1 MKAVE
6 RWDSE
11 RLHRPI
17 SLARW
22 GTFGTPVLVFPTAGG
37 DAQEIERMGVTDA
50 CMPLIDAG
58 RVKLYSCDSLAG
70 RVMLTEEGSP
80 EFRAAFLSA
89 FHDAVRHEV
98 LPAIWSDCRGALP
111 VVTAGASIGAFNA
124 VAMLCR
130 YPEVF
135 SGAIGMSGTYGVEK
149 HYPSWTPDLYFS
161 SPMQFLPGLDGSA
174 LDTLRSRMVVLAT
187 GSGEWEDAGESWRM
201 ADALGAKGI
210 PNRVDDWGP
219 DWPHDWQ
226 TWRAM
231 LPQYLAELA

>member
-6 RWDSE
+6 QWDSE
-11 RLHRPI
+11 RMHRPI
-17 SLARW
+17 TLARW

-37 DAQEIERMGVTDA
+37 DAEEIERMGVVGA
-50 CMPLIDAG
+50 CAPLIEAG

-89 FHDAVRHEV
+89 FQQAVRHEV
-98 LPAIWSDCRGALP
+98 LPAIWADCRGSMP
-111 VVTAGASIGAFNA
+111 VLAAGSSIGAFNS
-124 VAMLCR
+124 VAMVCR
-130 YPEVF
+130 YPDVF
-135 SGAIGMSGTYGVEK
+135 GGAIGMSGTYRVEK
-149 HYPSWTPDLYFS
+149 HYPIWTEDLFFS
-161 SPMQFLPGLDGSA
+161 SPLEFLPGMGGAA
-174 LDTLRSRMVVLAT
+174 LDILRSRMIILAS
-187 GSGEWEDAGESWRM
+187 GSGAWEDVGESWRM

-231 LPQYLAELA
+231 LPQYLAELV

>member
-11 RLHRPI
+11 RLYRPI
-17 SLARW
+17 TLARW

-37 DAQEIERMGVTDA
+37 DAEEIERMHVVDA
-50 CMPLIDAG
+50 CAPLIEAG

-70 RVMLTEEGSP
+70 RVMLTEKGTP

-89 FHDAVRHEV
+89 FHQAVRHEV
-98 LPAIWSDCRGALP
+98 LPAIWADCGGQLP
-111 VVTAGASIGAFNA
+111 VLAAGSSIGAFNS
-124 VAMLCR
+124 VAMVCR
-130 YPEVF
+130 YPDAF
-135 SGAIGMSGTYGVEK
+135 SGAIAMSGTYAVEK
-149 HYPSWTPDLYFS
+149 HYPVWTEELFFS
-161 SPMQFLPGLDGSA
+161 SPLEFVPGMGGESLD
-174 LDTLRSRMVVLAT
+174 LLRSRMIVLAS
-187 GSGEWEDAGESWRM
+187 GSGAWEDVGESWRM
-201 ADALGAKGI
+201 ADVLGAQGI